1 MDVCKSCGR
10 ILIDLQEKF
19 DPVDHLLLN
28 KLLLLGLSSLTL
40 FGISP
45 PMIDIQRKRLF
56 PLIGVILSK
65 TK

>member
-19 DPVDHLLLN
+19 DPVDHLLFN
-28 KLLLLGLSSLTL
+28 KLLLLGLRSLTL

-45 PMIDIQRKRLF
+45 PMIDIQRKRLL
-56 PLIGVILSK
+56 PLIGNE
-65 TK
+65 

>member
-1 MDVCKSCGR
+1 MDFCKSCGR

-19 DPVDHLLLN
+19 DPVDHLLFN

-45 PMIDIQRKRLF
+45 PMIDIQRKRLL
-56 PLIGVILSK
+56 PLIGNE
-65 TK
+65 